1 MLKDNNDYLDK
12 LERAIYNEL
21 CNKGLLVQL
30 PDDDAQHYNGECIR
44 VTSIDGNNYTSVRRW
59 DPVVIPDGVQLFKS
73 TCDPLPPGTDV
84 RESAFSLET
93 RNLTRDEMVAL
104 GFLAAKP
111 DETPE

>member
-30 PDDDAQHYNGECIR
+30 PDDEDKRYNGDCIR
-44 VTSIDGNNYTSVRRW
+44 VTSVDCNNYTPARRW
-59 DPVVIPDGVQLFKS
+59 DPVVIREGIQLFKS

-84 RESAFSLET
+84 RDSAFSLET
-93 RNLTRDEMVAL
+93 RYLTRDEMVAL
-104 GFLAAKP
+104 GFLPAN
-111 DETPE
+111 DNNNE